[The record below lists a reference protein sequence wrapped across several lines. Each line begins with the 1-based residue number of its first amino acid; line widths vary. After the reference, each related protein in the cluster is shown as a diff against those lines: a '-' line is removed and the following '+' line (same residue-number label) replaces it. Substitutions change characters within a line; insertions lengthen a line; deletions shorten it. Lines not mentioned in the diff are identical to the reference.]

1 MEHQRVWVRSDAG
14 ARFRAVVRLASVLAG
29 AGVVAFLLFAAPG
42 RGAGPV
48 VPFRI
53 VLTNA
58 AFATLAVDHRGVAYG
73 VAETGATSLYRLYSS
88 TDEGQTWT
96 AVADFPSCSR
106 VTDLSVLSDDTLLA
120 HVNNCANVA
129 IYRSADHG
137 ATWKTVFTFPQP
149 DDYRTLTPHS
159 ITDDGQAVYVGSYNT
174 LDSSNH
180 ENWVWRSLDDGQTWQ
195 VVLDTTTH
203 RHIHF
208 VQADPTT
215 HWVYVGYGDE
225 GVAEIDVTRDQ
236 GATWSPLCTGDQCL
250 AVDIAFDPSGFAI
263 FGQDLPYGSD
273 NIQRVNLA
281 TGAVSTIMPLPG
293 ISYSSMRLPGG
304 VWLIGTTHG
313 AGTAYV
319 PGDLDV
325 HLFASIDNGQTFS
338 DVYDTPYDPNDCC
351 YALKVQF
358 AYPNGDF
365 PIQVGGGT
373 LVAHIDTAPSPP
385 TNTNPPTISGNP
397 VNGQLLSAA
406 TGAWTGSPTGYSYE
420 WRRCDATGAGCVA
433 IASATLPGYTLLSAD
448 VGHTLRVA
456 ATASNA
462 EGNAT
467 AVSTQT
473 AAVTSANAV
482 LVVVAHP
489 DDEALGFAGVIE
501 SAVAQGRPVYVAV
514 VTNGD
519 ASQLGSDTGYCGAS
533 SGAPATTAH
542 YGLRRDGETLAAMS
556 LLGLV
561 RTSDP
566 ASTRVFFLGYPD
578 GGLQTIASSGAGW
591 TGDAT
596 GLHRTYAEDGDGSN
610 SSCNGD
616 LHYQLSGMHAPLSAS
631 GLSGDLDSLIA
642 LTRPAD
648 VYTNAAFDG
657 HPDHATLHQF
667 VVDAVQRS
675 GLTPVVHSTL
685 MHPSGSGSC
694 MAQSA
699 YMWPNPSDPAGVNPN
714 GRFTPTL
721 DVTGPPTPVCS
732 SSPTGQSWG
741 SAGPPSELA
750 AVPADMRSTDPST
763 NKKWQVISQYAS
775 QINCTVNP
783 DGTYQASCGYMRAF
797 VKAHEFF
804 WTETVAQPPA
814 ACEHEF
820 AGDQR
825 QRGGGTGVVG
835 LDRCLDGQPQ
845 RLQLRVAP
853 LRCGRRGL
861 CGDRRSDQCRLH
873 VGCR

>member
-1 MEHQRVWVRSDAG
+1 MELQH
-14 ARFRAVVRLASVLAG
+14 ASVWPRAG
-29 AGVVAFLLFAAPG
+29 ERFAATVRVATVVAGTGVVAFLLFAAPS

-137 ATWKTVFTFPQP
+137 ATWKSVFTFPQP

-159 ITDDGQAVYVGSYNT
+159 ITDDGHAVYIGSYNT

-225 GVAEIDVTRDQ
+225 GVGEIDVTRDQ

-281 TGAVSTIMPLPG
+281 TGAVSTIMPLHG

-313 AGTAYV
+313 PGTAYV

-373 LVAHIDTAPSPP
+373 VVAHIDTSSSSPP
-385 TNTNPPTISGNP
+385 ANTSLPAISGSA
-397 VNGQLLSAA
+397 VVGQLLSAS
-406 TGAWTGSPTGYSYE
+406 TGVWSGSPSGYAYE
-420 WRRCDATGAGCVA
+420 WRRCDTTGAGCVA
-433 IASATLPGYTLLSAD
+433 IGGATSAGYTLTLAD
-448 VGHTLRVA
+448 VGATLRVA
-456 ATASNA
+456 VTASN
-462 EGNAT
+462 GGGSAT

-473 AAVTSANAV
+473 A
-482 LVVVAHP
+482 VVAAAP
-489 DDEALGFAGVIE
+489 TGGSFGQSLVGTLVDSGGAGYLDLSGPYAVSAAVSVSQLNGYMAGSSTASRLRGVI
-501 SAVAQGRPVYVAV
+501 
-514 VTNGD
+514 
-519 ASQLGSDTGYCGAS
+519 
-533 SGAPATTAH
+533 
-542 YGLRRDGETLAAMS
+542 
-556 LLGLV
+556 
-561 RTSDP
+561 
-566 ASTRVFFLGYPD
+566 
-578 GGLQTIASSGAGW
+578 
-591 TGDAT
+591 
-596 GLHRTYAEDGDGSN
+596 
-610 SSCNGD
+610 
-616 LHYQLSGMHAPLSAS
+616 
-631 GLSGDLDSLIA
+631 
-642 LTRPAD
+642 
-648 VYTNAAFDG
+648 YTN
-657 HPDHATLHQF
+657 
-667 VVDAVQRS
+667 S
-675 GLTPVVHSTL
+675 G
-685 MHPSGSGSC
+685 G
-694 MAQSA
+694 
-699 YMWPNPSDPAGVNPN
+699 
-714 GRFTPTL
+714 
-721 DVTGPPTPVCS
+721 
-732 SSPTGQSWG
+732 
-741 SAGPPSELA
+741 
-750 AVPADMRSTDPST
+750 
-763 NKKWQVISQYAS
+763 
-775 QINCTVNP
+775 
-783 DGTYQASCGYMRAF
+783 
-797 VKAHEFF
+797 
-804 WTETVAQPPA
+804 
-814 ACEHEF
+814 
-820 AGDQR
+820 
-825 QRGGGTGVVG
+825 
-835 LDRCLDGQPQ
+835 
-845 RLQLRVAP
+845 
-853 LRCGRRGL
+853 
-861 CGDRRSDQCRLH
+861 
-873 VGCR
+873 